1 MSAGPECQQLYA
13 LNLRLHLRRARRDG
27 VSNRSVV
34 EMATKRKAHNAAN
47 GDAFGAGR
55 TVNLGNLR
63 IINDRFV
70 LDVCSGTFH
79 RLSETAAF
87 ILAELQR
94 QTPLAVLVSA
104 YAKRYDIS
112 PAIAERDVELFLND
126 LSK

>member
-94 QTPLAVLVSA
+94 RRRWLCSFPRMRSA
-104 YAKRYDIS
+104 TTYRRPS
-112 PAIAERDVELFLND
+112 PSVMSNCF
-126 LSK
+126 